1 MALRGIH
8 PFVHKLGTAFGR
20 GEIRKYE
27 MKNSDPPDEAEP
39 TNSDENVGYGRP
51 PTRTR
56 LQQGRSGNPRGRPR
70 VERHFGMALRDALKR
85 EFEIADENGV
95 KRKMPAY
102 DVIARG
108 LVASAARRD
117 RFATKQLLDQVN
129 FYILGG
135 VRPEDPKEL
144 KAKGLDARTIL
155 DKGWSNWRLA
165 GAQQRRIRVAP
176 LVH

>member
-1 MALRGIH
+1 
-8 PFVHKLGTAFGR
+8 
-20 GEIRKYE
+20 
-27 MKNSDPPDEAEP
+27 MKNVGPRDESKS
-39 TNSDENVGYGRP
+39 TNSNADVGYGRP
-51 PTRTR
+51 PKRTR
-56 LQQGRSGNPRGRPR
+56 FKPGRSGNPRGRPK

-85 EFEIADENGV
+85 EFEIADEHGV

-144 KAKGLDARTIL
+144 KSKGLDARTEIRQMM
-155 DKGWSNWRLA
+155 DQLA
-165 GAQQRRIRVAP
+165 ARRRAAEDPNSSSSSGGAAP
-176 LVH
+176 IA